1 MKNKGGFLKSNWAYL
16 IWFCLYFAFA
26 VYTIMFFTEDI
37 WESLLITT
45 LVYGSCVG
53 LALSPLGE
61 IIVRFAE
68 GAKPIQTQED
78 KDYLIPIFGEVYEE
92 AKDFSPK
99 INKDINLYVTDSMAV
114 NAFAVGR
121 KTVAVTRGAIYTFSP
136 DELKG
141 VLAHELGHMVNGDT
155 KALLIK
161 LIGNGFFS
169 IIIFVLR
176 FIVSILENI
185 SLIIGSKN
193 IVLAVIS
200 FITVISRIAMDLY
213 IIAFV
218 FVGDLII
225 ALNSRYSEYLADE
238 YAYLIG
244 YGEDLKNSL
253 YILNKISMPRNIP
266 LLERLKASHPHTTAR
281 IERLEQ
287 LEQLEKQSCLT
298 EA

>member
-61 IIVRFAE
+61 IIVRFTE

-78 KDYLIPIFGEVYEE
+78 KDYLIPLFEEVYEE
-92 AKDFSPK
+92 AKEFSPK
-99 INKDINLYVTDSMAV
+99 INKDINLYITDSMAV

-169 IIIFVLR
+169 MIIFVLR
-176 FIVSILENI
+176 FIVNILENI
-185 SLIIGSKN
+185 SLMIGHKN

-200 FITVISRIAMDLY
+200 FITIISRIFMDLY
-213 IIAFV
+213 IIAFI
-218 FVGDLII
+218 FIGDVII

-244 YGEDLKNSL
+244 YGEDLKNAL

-287 LEQLEKQSCLT
+287 LEQLENKV
-298 EA
+298 A

>member
-1 MKNKGGFLKSNWAYL
+1 MKNKGGFLKSNWSYL

-26 VYTIMFFTEDI
+26 VYTIMFFTENI
-37 WESLLITT
+37 WESLLIAS
-45 LVYGSCVG
+45 LIYGSCVG

-61 IIVRFAE
+61 IIVRFME
-68 GAKPIQTQED
+68 EVKPIQTQED
-78 KDYLIPIFGEVYEE
+78 KDYLIPIFEEVYKE
-92 AKDFSPK
+92 AIKFSPK
-99 INKDINLYVTDSMAV
+99 LNKDITLFITDSMAV

-121 KTVAVTRGAIYTFSP
+121 KTIAVTRGAIYTFSP

-141 VLAHELGHMVNGDT
+141 ILAHELGHMVNGDT

-176 FIVSILENI
+176 FIVNILENI
-185 SLIIGSKN
+185 SLMIGSKN

-200 FITVISRIAMDLY
+200 FITIISRIAMDLY

-281 IERLEQ
+281 IERLENM
-287 LEQLEKQSCLT
+287 L
-298 EA
+298 